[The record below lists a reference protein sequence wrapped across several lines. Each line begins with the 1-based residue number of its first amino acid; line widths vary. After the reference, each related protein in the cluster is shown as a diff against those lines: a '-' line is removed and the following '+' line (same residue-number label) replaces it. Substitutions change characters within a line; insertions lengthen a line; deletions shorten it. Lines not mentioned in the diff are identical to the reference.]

1 MLSTGEMRKDILR
14 MGLGA
19 KSLGGHFGGSL
30 SAVEILAAF
39 YGGVM
44 TFDPENPTDEKRDR
58 LIFSKGH
65 GVMAQYAA
73 LKQIGLL
80 TEEQLLTYKKTDSVI
95 SAHPSM
101 NPALGIE
108 FSSGS
113 LGQGLSQGIGVALAL
128 RRKKN
133 KSSRVF
139 VILGDGE
146 CDEGSIWEAAMAAA
160 NYKLGNLVAVVDKN
174 GLQYDGDTE
183 RVLALDDL
191 AAKWRAFGWETV
203 SVDGHDVS
211 ALAAAFGTKSDKP
224 LVVIANTVKG
234 KGVSFMENA
243 AQWHHSILTQKLYD
257 QAMEEL
263 KVQSSEF
270 RAPGFEANENG

>member
-1 MLSTGEMRKDILR
+1 MMPAHAAIDALQMRMDILR
-14 MGLGA
+14 MGLAA
-19 KSLGGHFGGSL
+19 KSLGAHFGGSL
-30 SAVEILAAF
+30 SAVEILAAL

-44 TFDPENPTDEKRDR
+44 QFDPEHPADEKRDR

-73 LKQIGLL
+73 LKQIGML
-80 TEEQLLTYKKTDSVI
+80 TEDQLLTYKKTDSAI

-113 LGQGLSQGIGVALAL
+113 LGQGLSQGVGVALAL
-128 RRKKN
+128 RRKGN
-133 KSSRVF
+133 DASRVF

-160 NYKLGNLVAVVDKN
+160 NYRLGTLAAIVDKN

-183 RVLALDDL
+183 SVLALDDL
-191 AAKWRAFGWETV
+191 GAKWRAFGWETV
-203 SVDGHDVS
+203 TVDGHDIA
-211 ALAAAFGTKSDKP
+211 ALVAALGTPTDKP
-224 LVVIANTVKG
+224 LAVIARTVKG

-243 AQWHHSILTQKLYD
+243 AQWHHAVLPQKLYD

-263 KVQSSEF
+263 IV
-270 RAPGFEANENG
+270 PGGGADAYA

>member
-1 MLSTGEMRKDILR
+1 MLSTCDMRKDILR

-30 SAVEILAAF
+30 SAVEILAAL

-44 TFDPENPTDEKRDR
+44 TFDPANPADERRDR
-58 LIFSKGH
+58 FIFSKGH

-73 LKQIGLL
+73 LKQLGLL
-80 TEEQLLTYKKTDSVI
+80 TEDQLLAYKKTDSVT

-113 LGQGLSQGIGVALAL
+113 LGQGLSQGVGVALAL
-128 RRKKN
+128 RLKGN
-133 KSSRVF
+133 DSSRVF
-139 VILGDGE
+139 VLLGDGE
-146 CDEGSIWEAAMAAA
+146 CDEGSIWEAAMSAAS
-160 NYKLGNLVAVVDKN
+160 YKLGNLVAIVDKN

-183 RVLALDDL
+183 EVLALDDL
-191 AAKWRAFGWETV
+191 SAKWRAFGWEAAD
-203 SVDGHDVS
+203 VDGHDVA
-211 ALAAAFGTKSDKP
+211 ALVAALGTKSGRP
-224 LVVIANTVKG
+224 LAVIAHTVKG

-243 AQWHHSILTQKLYD
+243 AQWHHAILTQKFYD
-257 QAMEEL
+257 QAMDEL
-263 KVQSSEF
+263 NGLC
-270 RAPGFEANENG
+270 AGTEAHD